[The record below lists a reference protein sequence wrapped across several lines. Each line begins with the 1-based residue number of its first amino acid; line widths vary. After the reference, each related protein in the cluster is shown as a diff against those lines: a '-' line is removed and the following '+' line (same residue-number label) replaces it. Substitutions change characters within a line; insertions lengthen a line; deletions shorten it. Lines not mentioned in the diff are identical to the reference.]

1 MLRFVPMALA
11 AAVLTF
17 GLATP
22 ASAQLT
28 TGHAQPHYSLDV
40 PQLRLQVQVTN
51 QATYEQPATYQQ
63 TTVTGGTHPDYGL
76 VITGAV
82 LLGVGYLTSIILG
95 AVLDN
100 GILYIPVIGGLIH
113 AAVFSGY
120 AIDLAVGLTISAAQI
135 VGLILLIVGLVANI
149 PDEEP
154 QAASLVP
161 RLVDG
166 PGDAGAALRW
176 VF

>member
-11 AAVLTF
+11 AAVISF
-17 GLATP
+17 ALAAP

-40 PQLRLQVQVTN
+40 PALRLQVQVTN
-51 QATYEQPATYQQ
+51 QASYEQQPVYQSQPAYAAS
-63 TTVTGGTHPDYGL
+63 THPDWGL
-76 VITGAV
+76 VVTGSI

-100 GILYIPVIGGLIH
+100 AILYIPVLGGLIH
-113 AAVFSGY
+113 AAIYSAY
-120 AIDLAVGLTISAAQI
+120 AIDVVVGLAISAAQI
-135 VGLILLIVGLVANI
+135 VGVILLIIGLVANI
-149 PDEEP
+149 PDEP
-154 QAASLVP
+154 QQASLAP

-166 PGDAGAALRW
+166 PGDAGVALRW